1 MITRRQAYWSRTRR
15 VRNPFREL
23 SAFFI
28 IAAQALTGCSSA
40 PYLPPAQGR
49 ILVSE
54 QIKVGASRADVVN
67 QLGAPVRQ
75 ETQGMT
81 EFLFYRLT
89 WQFES
94 YQDERNPIAIKDD
107 KVIGFGKTYYET
119 VVKEQQTERHNWLTL
134 TSSEQ

>member
-1 MITRRQAYWSRTRR
+1 
-15 VRNPFREL
+15 
-23 SAFFI
+23 
-28 IAAQALTGCSSA
+28 
-40 PYLPPAQGR
+40 
-49 ILVSE
+49 
-54 QIKVGASRADVVN
+54 
-67 QLGAPVRQ
+67 
-75 ETQGMT
+75 MT

-94 YQDERNPIAIKDD
+94 YKDDRNPIAIKDD